1 VSALMPSIDSK
12 VDVTACPCCCCPVP
26 LLLVF
31 RRLDIH
37 LVEKADDDDDD
48 ESMSSLVMDG
58 SSNKVCRSDDIL
70 ESIIGGA
77 SLGGD
82 G

>member
-1 VSALMPSIDSK
+1 MLV
-12 VDVTACPCCCCPVP
+12 
-26 LLLVF
+26 LVF

-37 LVEKADDDDDD
+37 LAENADADDDEED
-48 ESMSSLVMDG
+48 EGCMSSLVG
-58 SSNKVCRSDDIL
+58 RSLNKVCRSDIL

-77 SLGGD
+77 SVGGD